1 VELNGARPQTGVML
15 ARLGA
20 ALLLLAAALLVLRP
34 FLTALLWAAIVAYV
48 TWPLYRR
55 ARDRTGWPRATAALF
70 TLAFLLCFGVPLSW
84 FLVALAEQGTLLI
97 AATQDWLRAGAPQP
111 AWVSAIPGVGPAL
124 DSLRQQFLAPGEIA
138 TRLTGI
144 AGQLSQ
150 RIVQVARGAASNV
163 FSFSITLLVL
173 YAFYVEGERLIAHA
187 RRLAGVA
194 LPNAHNFLEDVGGVV
209 RAVVFGLVG
218 TAIVQGIV
226 AAIGFTVF
234 GVPGPAAL
242 GALTSVLS
250 FLPAGPV
257 FVWGGAAIWLF
268 VEGETARAIG
278 MAVYGTLL
286 VSSVDNILR
295 PILISRGGAIPI
307 PFLVVF
313 FGVIGGLAA
322 FGLLGLFLGPVVL
335 SVTFALIA
343 EFPGHATAAAA
354 VEREAKAPDA

>member
-1 VELNGARPQTGVML
+1 MSGARPQTGVRL

-34 FLTALLWAAIVAYV
+34 FATGLLWGAIVAYV
-48 TWPLYRR
+48 TWPLYRV
-55 ARDRTGWPRATAALF
+55 ARDFSGWPRATAALF
-70 TLAFLLCFGVPLSW
+70 TLAFLLCFGIPFSW
-84 FLVALAEQGTLLI
+84 FLVALAEQGSHLI

-111 AWVSAIPGVGPAL
+111 EWLAAIPGVGPL
-124 DSLRQQFLAPGEIA
+124 LERLREQSPAPAQIA
-138 TRLTGI
+138 TQLTGI

-163 FSFSITLLVL
+163 FSFSITLLAL
-173 YAFYVEGERLIAHA
+173 YAFYVDGERLIAHA
-187 RRLAGVA
+187 RRLAAVA
-194 LPNAHNFLEDVGGVV
+194 LPNAHNFVEDVGGVV

-226 AAIGFTVF
+226 AAIGFAVF

-257 FVWGGAAIWLF
+257 LVWAGAAIWLF
-268 VEGETARAIG
+268 VAGETARAIG
-278 MAVYGTLL
+278 MALWGTLL
-286 VSSVDNILR
+286 VSSVDNFLR
-295 PILISRGGAIPI
+295 PLLISRGGAIPI

-322 FGLLGLFLGPVVL
+322 FGLLGLFLGPVIL

-343 EFPGHATAAAA
+343 EFPGRAGATAAAETA
-354 VEREAKAPDA
+354 EGDTDD